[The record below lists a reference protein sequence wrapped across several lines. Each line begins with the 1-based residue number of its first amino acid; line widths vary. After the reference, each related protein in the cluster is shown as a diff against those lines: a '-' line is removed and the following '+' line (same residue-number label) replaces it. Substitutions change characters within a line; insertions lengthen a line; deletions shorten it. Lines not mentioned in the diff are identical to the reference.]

1 LPLAGPGKKSGGEK
15 FLSRKAIIFLTFV
28 IFFGVISWPLALKF
42 DLPRLYEVDI
52 SSLILFTFLATIAES
67 YPIVM
72 RYRKET
78 NELTV
83 STAFHFAMIILFPPS
98 LAALGC
104 AFASVVADTFQKKA
118 WYKTFFNA
126 VDCSICALA
135 AGYVLQL
142 MGYSL
147 ESQFIKGLPIL
158 TLGAVTYYVLN
169 SALVSTTVAFAQ
181 DSSPKDIY
189 LTNIKMQTFAHIT
202 IFALGILTVKVFAVD
217 KAALPL
223 LFLPMIAI
231 YFAYKNYVDLQVQ
244 AKDTIESLA
253 EAIDKRDA
261 YTRQH
266 SDRVASYAASLAKAV
281 GLREDHVFNIVTA
294 ARVHDIGKIGVDDAT
309 LFNRNELGPDEIK
322 KIQEHPS
329 LGREI
334 VSNLHVYRK
343 ELDMIAHHHER
354 YDGRGYPDGLKGE
367 AIPLGAR
374 ILAIADAYDAMLSDR
389 PYRRALSK
397 SQAIGQLKEGA
408 GSQFDPYLVWSFIG
422 LLSKEMEQ
430 EETKELEDV
439 SAGNAVSLLRY
450 RLSTGR

>member
-1 LPLAGPGKKSGGEK
+1 MSKK
-15 FLSRKAIIFLTFV
+15 AHVFLTFV
-28 IFFGVISWPLALKF
+28 ILLGVLSWLIALNLDMPQLKK
-42 DLPRLYEVDI
+42 VDV
-52 SSLILFTFLATIAES
+52 SSLVLFTFLATIAES

-104 AFASVVADTFQKKA
+104 ALASVVADTFQKKS
-118 WYKTFFNA
+118 WYKTVFNA
-126 VDCSICALA
+126 AEYSVCALA
-135 AGYVLQL
+135 AGYVLQI
-142 MGYSL
+142 MGYSPGGQVIR
-147 ESQFIKGLPIL
+147 EFPIL
-158 TLGAVTYYVLN
+158 ALGAVTYYFLN
-169 SALVSTTVAFAQ
+169 SAMVSTMVAFAQ
-181 DSSPKDIY
+181 DSSPTDIY

-202 IFALGILTVKVFAVD
+202 IFALGILAVKVYVID
-217 KAALPL
+217 KLSLPL

-253 EAIDKRDA
+253 EAIDQRDP

-266 SDRVASYAASLAKAV
+266 SERVAKYAASLAKAV
-281 GLREDHVFNIVTA
+281 GLREDQVFTIVTA
-294 ARVHDIGKIGVDDAT
+294 ARVHDIGKIGIDDNT
-309 LFNRNELGPDEIK
+309 LYKRTELNQDEIK
-322 KIQEHPS
+322 MIQKHPS

-334 VSNLHVYRK
+334 VGNLHVYRK
-343 ELDMIAHHHER
+343 ELEMVAHHHER

-374 ILAIADAYDAMLSDR
+374 ILAIADSYDAMLSER

-397 SQAIGQLKEGA
+397 TQAVAELKEGA
-408 GSQFDPYLVWSFIG
+408 GSQFDPHLVWTFIG
-422 LLSKEMEQ
+422 LLLKEIVE

-439 SAGNAVSLLRY
+439 STGDAVSLLRY
-450 RLSTGR
+450 RLATGR